1 MNAPILMGEGY
12 DAGAYHRIS
21 ALLRDPIGSRLMS
34 QTKRDDLVDAGI
46 AQMLAEANADSLH
59 PSRSHARWLSA
70 VNGAAPQPHLLSLSP
85 DAVHVPAIATNVF
98 VMYQNRE
105 LIADQVMPL
114 VNATRLSNRIEQ
126 MPAATMQNIANAQIA
141 NQRAR
146 PNEVVYSVDNSL
158 TYNCLPYGLLDYIPQ
173 EIMQNA
179 DATPLQSRALY
190 MAIVRNFLDLARE
203 YRVAAEVFN
212 SANYGSN
219 TAALSGTS
227 RWDNAASDPIQALMD
242 AKESVFS
249 TPNVLVLG
257 GQVWPKLRTNPA
269 VRSYITS
276 RASTSSG
283 PVPMAVE
290 LATIAELLGV
300 DRVIVGRA
308 KYNSAQ
314 EGATAVSSYIWG
326 KSAALIR
333 VEPNPNPVMTQTFG
347 YTFRFGGL
355 AYQNQVIPDLIGGA
369 MGGEYVK
376 LSTFDDELVIGG
388 EATGY
393 LYTTVIS

>member
-1 MNAPILMGEGY
+1 MNAPILMGEGC
-12 DAGAYHRIS
+12 DPGAYLRIS
-21 ALLRDPIGSRLMS
+21 SLLRDPIGSRLMS
-34 QTKRDDLVDAGI
+34 QGNRSELSDESI
-46 AQMLAEANADSLH
+46 ARMLSEANIDSLD
-59 PSRSHARWLSA
+59 PRRAYARWMSA
-70 VNGAAPQPHLLSLSP
+70 VSPSTHLMSLSP
-85 DAVHVPAIATNVF
+85 SDVHVPTISQNIFA
-98 VMYQNRE
+98 MYQNRE
-105 LIADQVMPL
+105 LIADLAMPL
-114 VNATRLSNRIEQ
+114 VSAAHLSNIVEQ
-126 MPAATMQNIANAQIA
+126 MPAATMQNIANTQIA

-146 PNEVVYSVDNSL
+146 PNEVTYSVDNTL

-173 EIMQNA
+173 EILQNA
-179 DATPLQSRALY
+179 DATPLQRRATY
-190 MAIVRNFLDLARE
+190 MAIVRSFLDLARE
-203 YRVAAEVFN
+203 RRVAAEVFGA
-212 SANYGSN
+212 SNYGSN
-219 TAALSGTS
+219 TTALSGTD
-227 RWDNAASDPIQALMD
+227 RWDNDASDPVSALLT
-242 AKESVFS
+242 AKEEVFA

-283 PVPMAVE
+283 PVPLAVE
-290 LATIAELLGV
+290 LALFAELIGV
-300 DRVIVGRA
+300 EKVIVGRA

-314 EGATAVSSYIWG
+314 EGATAVSAYIWG

-333 VEPNPNPVMTQTFG
+333 VEQNPNPMMTQTFG

-355 AYQNQVIPDLIGGA
+355 AYQNQVIPDLLGGA

-388 EATGY
+388 ATTGY

>member
-1 MNAPILMGEGY
+1 MNAPILMGEGC
-12 DAGAYHRIS
+12 DPGAFLRIS
-21 ALLRDPIGSRLMS
+21 SLLRDPIGSRLMS
-34 QTKRDDLVDAGI
+34 QGVNPQLSDESI
-46 AQMLAEANADSLH
+46 ARLLSEANADSLRPDRAH
-59 PSRSHARWLSA
+59 RRWLSA
-70 VNGAAPQPHLLSLSP
+70 VTGTATPHLMSLNP
-85 DAVHVPAIATNVF
+85 GDVHVPAIMQNIF

-105 LIADQVMPL
+105 FIADQVMPL
-114 VNATRLSNRIEQ
+114 VNATRLSNRVEQ

-146 PNEVVYSVDNSL
+146 PNEVSYTVDNSL
-158 TYNCLPYGLLDYIPQ
+158 TYNCVPYGLLDYIPQ
-173 EIMQNA
+173 EILQNA
-179 DATPLQSRALY
+179 DAAPLQTRALY

-203 YRVAAEVFN
+203 SRVAGEAFN

-219 TAALSGTS
+219 TAALSGTD
-227 RWDNAASDPIQALMD
+227 RWDNSSSDPVSALLA
-242 AKESVFS
+242 AKESVFV

-276 RASTSSG
+276 RASTASG
-283 PVPMAVE
+283 PVPLAVE
-290 LATIAELLGV
+290 LALFAELIGV
-300 DRVIVGRA
+300 DKVVVGRA

-314 EGATAVSSYIWG
+314 EGATAVSSYLWG

-333 VEPNPNPVMTQTFG
+333 VEPNPNPMMTQTFG

-355 AYQNQVIPDLIGGA
+355 AYQNQVIPDLLGGA

-388 EATGY
+388 ATTGY

>member
-1 MNAPILMGEGY
+1 MNAPILMGEGC
-12 DAGAYHRIS
+12 DPGAFLRIS
-21 ALLRDPIGSRLMS
+21 SLTRDPIASRLMS
-34 QTKRDDLVDAGI
+34 QGHNASLADESISR
-46 AQMLAEANADSLH
+46 MLSEANVDSLD
-59 PSRSHARWLSA
+59 PRRAHARWLSA
-70 VNGAAPQPHLLSLSP
+70 VAPSAAHLMSLNP
-85 DAVHVPAIATNVF
+85 GDVHVPAISQNIF

-105 LIADQVMPL
+105 LIADQAMPL
-114 VNATRLSNRIEQ
+114 VNATRLSNRVEQ

-158 TYNCLPYGLLDYIPQ
+158 TYNCIPYGLIDYIPQ
-173 EIMQNA
+173 EILMNA
-179 DATPLQSRALY
+179 DATPLQRRATY
-190 MAIVRNFLDLARE
+190 MAIVRSFLDLARE
-203 YRVAAEVFN
+203 KRVADEVF
-212 SANYGSN
+212 SAANYGSN
-219 TAALSGTS
+219 TQALSGTD
-227 RWDNAASDPIQALMD
+227 RWDNAASDPVSALLA
-242 AKESVFS
+242 AKESVFV

-276 RASTSSG
+276 RASTASG
-283 PVPMAVE
+283 PVPLAME
-290 LATIAELLGV
+290 LALFAELIGV
-300 DRVIVGRA
+300 EKVIVGRA

-314 EGATAVSSYIWG
+314 EGATASSTYLWG

-333 VEPNPNPVMTQTFG
+333 VEPNPNPMMTQTFG

-355 AYQNQVIPDLIGGA
+355 AYQNQVIPDLLGGA

-388 EATGY
+388 ETTGY
-393 LYTTVIS
+393 LFTTVIS